1 MASPEAPR
9 PTSDDREAPWIARVR
24 QLGQRTLLLILATV
38 VVMWAH
44 EVFFVEPRER
54 QVGKLGVLLFLIPLA
69 VLTSLALLVAWL
81 AGKRN
86 PRRE

>member
-1 MASPEAPR
+1 MASPEAPC
-9 PTSDDREAPWIARVR
+9 PASDDREAPWIARVR
-24 QLGQRTLLLILATV
+24 HLAQRTLLLILATV

-44 EVFFVEPRER
+44 EVFFADPKER